1 MKSMFFLTRHFYKL
15 SFLYVILIFISG
27 CDDQIT
33 EPTSYSAGEIVSS
46 HTINTY
52 STNDTGQ
59 LLTTL
64 QIPNKFDI
72 SYAVEVVSI
81 VYHSSDAKGNDIQAS
96 GALLLPQ
103 NISPMPL
110 LSIQHGTETKNDRV
124 ASVNPLNSVEGT
136 VGILTA
142 AIGYVTCI
150 PDYPGFGTS
159 HTVHPYL
166 HAKSLSQST
175 IDFIIAAKSYCKK
188 NNIALNDQLFLG
200 GYSEGGYATLAVQ
213 KELEENYT
221 EDFTI
226 TAVAPMAG
234 TYDLNGLADQIFMQ
248 TTHKWPAYM
257 AFFLYSYDNVY
268 QFNILDDIF
277 NVPYNSIIPSLFDGS
292 KTFAEIN
299 NQLPDSV
306 LSLLNQDFINKYFSG
321 NEQAFSNALS
331 ENSLLDWTPV
341 APIRFFHGDADDI
354 APYQY
359 SVQTMNNLIANGAS
373 DVSLVTIEGKNHET
387 AGLPAVLGMIEW
399 FNTLKL

>member
-1 MKSMFFLTRHFYKL
+1 M
-15 SFLYVILIFISG
+15 
-27 CDDQIT
+27 
-33 EPTSYSAGEIVSS
+33 
-46 HTINTY
+46 
-52 STNDTGQ
+52 
-59 LLTTL
+59 
-64 QIPNKFDI
+64 
-72 SYAVEVVSI
+72 
-81 VYHSSDAKGNDIQAS
+81 
-96 GALLLPQ
+96 
-103 NISPMPL
+103 
-110 LSIQHGTETKNDRV
+110 
-124 ASVNPLNSVEGT
+124 
-136 VGILTA
+136 
-142 AIGYVTCI
+142 
-150 PDYPGFGTS
+150 
-159 HTVHPYL
+159 
-166 HAKSLSQST
+166 SL
-175 IDFIIAAKSYCKK
+175 
-188 NNIALNDQLFLG
+188 
-200 GYSEGGYATLAVQ
+200 
-213 KELEENYT
+213 
-221 EDFTI
+221 
-226 TAVAPMAG
+226 
-234 TYDLNGLADQIFMQ
+234 
-248 TTHKWPAYM
+248 